1 MNRTPTRPWGRPG
14 SSDPGAQNGAAFAA
28 SGQSYQSRGRGARP
42 ELVHADTP
50 QGRRVVGAFV
60 HRDGK
65 QVLQKLVDVDAHM
78 LKHPCP
84 AWAVDCRALEEASR
98 RGVRRVVLYDGRRGT
113 WWARL
118 ADFEQHGVPVDRGHG
133 AQLALGVQW
142 FSFIPLG
149 SVTPQLTLFAE
160 ARR

>member
-1 MNRTPTRPWGRPG
+1 
-14 SSDPGAQNGAAFAA
+14 
-28 SGQSYQSRGRGARP
+28 
-42 ELVHADTP
+42 
-50 QGRRVVGAFV
+50 
-60 HRDGK
+60 
-65 QVLQKLVDVDAHM
+65 M